1 MKVGDLLFIT
11 DDHGCDSTWPGNDH
25 TREYVPQLAYSKEMH
40 SVNLG
45 ELSTFGD
52 LG

>member
-1 MKVGDLLFIT
+1 MTMDVILL
-11 DDHGCDSTWPGNDH
+11 GDSTWPGNDH